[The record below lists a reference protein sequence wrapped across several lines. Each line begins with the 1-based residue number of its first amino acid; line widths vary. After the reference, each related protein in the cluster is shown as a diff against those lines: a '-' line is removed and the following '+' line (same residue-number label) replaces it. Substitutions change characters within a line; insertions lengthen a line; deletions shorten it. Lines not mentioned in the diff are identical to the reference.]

1 MSEGGDIAIDM
12 AGGVATLRL
21 RNPARRNAVSSAM
34 WRAIR
39 TFAADVSANKDVRV
53 VVIRGDG
60 DKAFS
65 AGADIA
71 DFETARSGAA
81 NARAYDDLVE
91 DTCQLIEAIAR
102 PTLAVII
109 GPCMG
114 AGASLAAS
122 CDLRIA
128 ADNAFFAVPAARLG
142 LGYDP
147 RGIKRFLRVFG
158 ASATCELIFTA
169 GRLPAQRAHQ
179 LGTVSALVCRWRRSS
194 ASPRNGPAGSPRTP
208 RSRSRPP
215 RRPFARTFPR
225 TTRSLAE
232 AEQLYAA
239 ADASA
244 DYAEGRRAFTEK
256 RTPRFTGN

>member
-39 TFAADVSANKDVRV
+39 TFATDVSANKDVRV
-53 VVIRGDG
+53 VVIRGDS
-60 DKAFS
+60 DTAFS

-102 PTLAVII
+102 PTIAVII

-169 GRLPAQRAHQ
+169 ERLPA
-179 LGTVSALVCRWRRSS
+179 
-194 ASPRNGPAGSPRTP
+194 PARGQCPC
-208 RSRSRPP
+208 
-215 RRPFARTFPR
+215 
-225 TTRSLAE
+225 RSL
-232 AEQLYAA
+232 
-239 ADASA
+239 
-244 DYAEGRRAFTEK
+244 RCH
-256 RTPRFTGN
+256 P

>member
-1 MSEGGDIAIDM
+1 
-12 AGGVATLRL
+12 
-21 RNPARRNAVSSAM
+21 M

-39 TFAADVSANKDVRV
+39 VFAADVNASKDVRV

-71 DFETARSGAA
+71 DFEIARSGAA

-169 GRLPAQRAHQ
+169 ERLPAQRAHQ
-179 LGTVSALVCRWRRSS
+179 LGTVSALVAMADIERTAAEWTRRIADNAPLTIAAAKIGHSC
-194 ASPRNGPAGSPRTP
+194 ASFGRPAR
-208 RSRSRPP
+208 
-215 RRPFARTFPR
+215 
-225 TTRSLAE
+225 LAE
-232 AEQLYAA
+232 AGRLYAA

-256 RTPRFTGN
+256 RAPRFTGN

>member
-1 MSEGGDIAIDM
+1 
-12 AGGVATLRL
+12 
-21 RNPARRNAVSSAM
+21 
-34 WRAIR
+34 
-39 TFAADVSANKDVRV
+39 
-53 VVIRGDG
+53 
-60 DKAFS
+60 
-65 AGADIA
+65 
-71 DFETARSGAA
+71 
-81 NARAYDDLVE
+81 
-91 DTCQLIEAIAR
+91 
-102 PTLAVII
+102 
-109 GPCMG
+109 MG

-179 LGTVSALVCRWRRSS
+179 LGTVSALVPAADIERVAVEWTSRIAENAPLTIAAAKS
-194 ASPRNGPAGSPRTP
+194 AIRAHLSDDA
-208 RSRSRPP
+208 
-215 RRPFARTFPR
+215 AR
-225 TTRSLAE
+225 LAE